1 MLIHNSAAATS
12 RSATPEGFLRVRAR
26 IARTG
31 VHAYRA
37 AELGAPSGF
46 APDDTI
52 RVYRSPEEVFGAAS
66 MQSFASKPVTD
77 GHPAAMVDARNW
89 RRYAVG
95 QSGPEVVRDGD
106 HLAADLLITDA
117 AAVRRVEAG
126 AQLSNGYLAD
136 FDFTPGTSP
145 EGEAYDATQSNIRG
159 NHIAL
164 VEAGRCGES
173 CRISD
178 GLVPD
183 CGCGGALTTVTVDGV
198 AFEVAATSSE
208 AVEQLRR
215 KIKSLDGT
223 IAALAAQIP
232 DEHAL
237 DVLVVD
243 RARVMERA
251 RATLGA
257 GFEMHGLSTKAIR
270 LAVVSRVLGAD
281 LGTRCDDYVSAAFD
295 ALCAVDTIRNPL
307 AASLAGAGARR
318 DVRRERDHFL
328 THAWKGEPQ
337 GAP

>member
-1 MLIHNSAAATS
+1 MPL
-12 RSATPEGFLRVRAR
+12 
-26 IARTG
+26 
-31 VHAYRA
+31 
-37 AELGAPSGF
+37 PS
-46 APDDTI
+46 
-52 RVYRSPEEVFGAAS
+52 
-66 MQSFASKPVTD
+66 
-77 GHPAAMVDARNW
+77 
-89 RRYAVG
+89 
-95 QSGPEVVRDGD
+95 
-106 HLAADLLITDA
+106 
-117 AAVRRVEAG
+117 RRVEAG

-208 AVEQLRR
+208 AIEQLRR
-215 KIKSLDGT
+215 QIEANDGT

-237 DVLVVD
+237 DVLVAD

-257 GFEMHGLSTKAIR
+257 GFELHGLSTKAIR
-270 LAVVSRVLGAD
+270 RAVVSRLLGA
-281 LGTRCDDYVSAAFD
+281 VSA
-295 ALCAVDTIRNPL
+295 R
-307 AASLAGAGARR
+307 AATPMSPPPSTRSARSNRPAIPSPPISPPATGPARR
-318 DVRRERDHFL
+318 DVRRQRDHFL
-328 THAWKGEPQ
+328 THAWKGDTQ
-337 GAP
+337 GDL